1 MASSSAGAANP
12 LGGGG
17 GASKKPS
24 ASSAEKNRAAN
35 PLGSTSKSTSK
46 PVDAVSKGAA
56 AAAASSKQADAGAL
70 AAKAAIVSAAV
81 SASSQQPALTEAQRL
96 KSATNIQRVLR
107 GAGSRRRSS
116 IMREG
121 LLLLSLASKEEG
133 ERADGPS
140 SQCKEQESND
150 GAKDSKLEQSALEI
164 QRIMRGTSGRRKSV
178 QLRGASLPLG
188 GVGGGG
194 EGIAA
199 ASDDAGGLEVT
210 DGLAAAEHQLLEA
223 ATNIQRLMRGA
234 GGRRRSV
241 ELRSGHGLSDAD
253 RRKAA
258 EDQRMVEAR
267 AKLAL
272 EKQRKGVPQTNTTPG
287 TSSRFM
293 DFEAAAANAPQV
305 KRRSHEEKRDA
316 DAKNKEVEEEEV
328 HEWTA
333 AQWLQSLALHKVLA
347 RALNL
352 PETKRQFNYVR
363 TLTRANIEQC
373 LQDSRV
379 IQELSTALVEGVE
392 KLQGS
397 SSQQDGVAMSD
408 KFQTNAKFQMSYG
421 SLSLFYG
428 GLESLL
434 GPPKMVSGS
443 LFLSSARAAT
453 PFP

>member
-1 MASSSAGAANP
+1 
-12 LGGGG
+12 
-17 GASKKPS
+17 
-24 ASSAEKNRAAN
+24 
-35 PLGSTSKSTSK
+35 
-46 PVDAVSKGAA
+46 
-56 AAAASSKQADAGAL
+56 
-70 AAKAAIVSAAV
+70 
-81 SASSQQPALTEAQRL
+81 
-96 KSATNIQRVLR
+96 
-107 GAGSRRRSS
+107 
-116 IMREG
+116 
-121 LLLLSLASKEEG
+121 
-133 ERADGPS
+133 
-140 SQCKEQESND
+140 
-150 GAKDSKLEQSALEI
+150 
-164 QRIMRGTSGRRKSV
+164 
-178 QLRGASLPLG
+178 
-188 GVGGGG
+188 
-194 EGIAA
+194 
-199 ASDDAGGLEVT
+199 
-210 DGLAAAEHQLLEA
+210 
-223 ATNIQRLMRGA
+223 
-234 GGRRRSV
+234 
-241 ELRSGHGLSDAD
+241 
-253 RRKAA
+253 
-258 EDQRMVEAR
+258 MVEAR